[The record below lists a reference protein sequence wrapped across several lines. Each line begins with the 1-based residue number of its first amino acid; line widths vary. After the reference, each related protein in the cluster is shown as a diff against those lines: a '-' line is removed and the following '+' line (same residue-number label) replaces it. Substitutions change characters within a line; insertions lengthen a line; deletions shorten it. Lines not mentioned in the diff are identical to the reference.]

1 VGGGA
6 GERRGG
12 ESGGRSCCPA
22 PLPPPWPTLL
32 IDGGQVVPEATGAGS
47 GGGEG
52 RRRHRAGRRER
63 EGRGRPRCTRVVRPG
78 RSGIR
83 AGRGR
88 TLLRWRGWKPP
99 CDRGSRPSARR
110 PSAAVV
116 SLAFSLLSRLEHVSC
131 RWRFSSD
138 LAQASSSTL
147 TFLQIWLK
155 LRIPRSPSCAIPHQH
170 EL

>member
-1 VGGGA
+1 
-6 GERRGG
+6 
-12 ESGGRSCCPA
+12 
-22 PLPPPWPTLL
+22 
-32 IDGGQVVPEATGAGS
+32 VVPEATGAGS
-47 GGGEG
+47 GGGAG

-155 LRIPRSPSCAIPHQH
+155 LRIPRSPSCAIPHQY